1 MLRIKLAIVVVLV
14 LAGTI
19 PAETKVRTV
28 RTRDPKMGEA
38 ISKQVPVAPKQ
49 ADPYENTSVLV
60 EAFVVRVSTEALAEA
75 GVNPIGQSPEG
86 VSILKILSCLDDA
99 ERGEVVSGAKLTAR
113 NGKEAR
119 VKDEKHIYVKSER
132 GNSVSYQAFECGKNF
147 GITARFN
154 SDKAITV
161 EYAYFESSFE
171 ENEDKETPPTTS
183 SNNWVGVVTMSAG
196 KPVIAGA
203 VTMSAGKPVIAGAA
217 QDDDTVTFLILT
229 ATIQEAE

>member
-147 GITARFN
+147 GITARF
-154 SDKAITV
+154 
-161 EYAYFESSFE
+161 
-171 ENEDKETPPTTS
+171 EDKETPPTIS
-183 SNNWVGVVTMSAG
+183 SNNWVGV
-196 KPVIAGA
+196 

-229 ATIQEAE
+229 ATIQDAE